1 MTDVFRI
8 LVICDPQLQ
17 NEVETIIGKL
27 RDDIS
32 ILYWQKG
39 SSKES
44 IELAWKE
51 ENLWGVVFSVYSD
64 YILPPHA
71 LSKIRIPLNIH
82 PALPNNPSVGYDVY
96 PRIHGEDKCGAT
108 IHWMEKKIDHG
119 VVLETEPIPLPHSA
133 TYPII
138 RKLNQTAVLSLF
150 EKWLRLASEA
160 SKQALLERL
169 QVPANKGRGWTG
181 PCTSERMRRAKLIEF
196 KQNNPLKWDSLE
208 IPLTVFAIK

>member
-1 MTDVFRI
+1 MREGCSNNKIKNAFCELLEMRSIRTRSNCRCFIYVKSDDFTFI
-8 LVICDPQLQ
+8 HYVID
-17 NEVETIIGKL
+17 
-27 RDDIS
+27 
-32 ILYWQKG
+32 
-39 SSKES
+39 
-44 IELAWKE
+44 
-51 ENLWGVVFSVYSD
+51 F
-64 YILPPHA
+64 
-71 LSKIRIPLNIH
+71 SKIKSTCFFESYEFFGRL
-82 PALPNNPSVGYDVY
+82 
-96 PRIHGEDKCGAT
+96 
-108 IHWMEKKIDHG
+108 
-119 VVLETEPIPLPHSA
+119 IPLPHSA